1 MFWIGGRLWAVV
13 AYGRG
18 SHMEVRLYVRDKI
31 WLITICT
38 NHPCGNRVHK
48 YHDGQSGHIYLPRFL
63 FRLTPS
69 LQMFVKAFIISL
81 PQSWR
86 FTGRDDC
93 SCILYLQIP
102 PPRHFLPGAW
112 IDFRRPKVGDSST
125 SNRRRNTE
133 DPTFIS
139 TLNKGNNNRL
149 VCFHQS
155 LAGFRIPWCEFR
167 IPEPR
172 IPVSTSKTSR
182 ISESRLPYLGRTL
195 KNKPCG
201 NKATG
206 LLNLVN
212 SNRDTNIS
220 TAVSSRKWRIIMR
233 ILKVW

>member
-13 AYGRG
+13 AYGRW

-149 VCFHQS
+149 VLFSSIVSGIADS
-155 LAGFRIPWCEFR
+155 LMWIPDSRAQDSRFDKQNFPDLG
-167 IPEPR
+167 IP
-172 IPVSTSKTSR
+172 TT
-182 ISESRLPYLGRTL
+182 LLG
-195 KNKPCG
+195 
-201 NKATG
+201 A
-206 LLNLVN
+206 
-212 SNRDTNIS
+212 NIKKQ
-220 TAVSSRKWRIIMR
+220 TMR
-233 ILKVW
+233 